1 MTFSAAQTVCC
12 GKDDAEVARR
22 AEAIG
27 QRPEDLRANGIAGT
41 PAEVVDRIGEWANAG
56 AERLY
61 LQVLD
66 LSDLGHLELLASEVL
81 PQV

>member
-1 MTFSAAQTVCC
+1 MILSAAQTVCC

-27 QRPEDLRANGIAGT
+27 RGAEDVRATILGGT
-41 PAEVVDRIGEWANAG
+41 PAEVVDKIGRFAEAG

-66 LSDLGHLELLASEVL
+66 LSDLDHLDLIAGEVM